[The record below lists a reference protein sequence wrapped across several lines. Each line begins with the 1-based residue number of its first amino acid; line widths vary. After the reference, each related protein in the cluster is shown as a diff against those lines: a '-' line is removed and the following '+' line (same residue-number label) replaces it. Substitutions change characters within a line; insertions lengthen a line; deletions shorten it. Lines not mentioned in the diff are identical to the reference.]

1 MFNWLK
7 VPLTSK
13 GILQV
18 KKMTPEEEAE
28 AKKRFAIELMRKIV
42 KETHGKKSDY
52 TAECKYYLELHSYNL
67 DAALTEFEADMA
79 FEREYEA
86 E

>member
-1 MFNWLK
+1 MFKRLK
-7 VPLTSK
+7 VPLTSW
-13 GILQV
+13 GVLQV
-18 KKMTPEEEAE
+18 KKMTPEEEAA
-28 AKKRFAIELMRKIV
+28 AKKRFALELMRKIV
-42 KETHGKKSDY
+42 KETHGGKCDY
-52 TAECKYYLELHSYNL
+52 IAECKYYLELHNYNL